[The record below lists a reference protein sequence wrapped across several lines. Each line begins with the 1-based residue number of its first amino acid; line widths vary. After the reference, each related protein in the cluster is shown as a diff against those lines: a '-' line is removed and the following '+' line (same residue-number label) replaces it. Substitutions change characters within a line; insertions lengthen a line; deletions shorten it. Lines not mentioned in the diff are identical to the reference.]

1 MPWTLIVC
9 GVKTAKPRVISSK
22 PGDKRLA
29 IAVEKRLFNGVFLV
43 GRFRLLGVRS
53 STVISLGIEGSGR

>member
-1 MPWTLIVC
+1 MPWTLSVC
-9 GVKTAKPRVISSK
+9 GVKIAKPSVISSK
-22 PGDKRLA
+22 SGDKRLA

-43 GRFRLLGVRS
+43 GRLLGVRVRS